1 MKIVS
6 ADYSNI
12 DKLATF
18 AREVFIDYYEDLI
31 GIDQC
36 EYMVELFLSDKA
48 ITKLIEDGA
57 VFRVLMIDDKII
69 GFTEYIKEEDRVF
82 LSKLYIDKHYR
93 HKGYGKLLYED
104 CVKYTL
110 DNNLNKIY
118 LTVNKH
124 NTSSFEIYKHLGF
137 KVIDSVVN
145 DIGNN
150 YVMDDYIMQL
160 DL

>member
-12 DKLATF
+12 DKLAVF

-57 VFRVLMIDDKII
+57 I
-69 GFTEYIKEEDRVF
+69 
-82 LSKLYIDKHYR
+82 
-93 HKGYGKLLYED
+93 
-104 CVKYTL
+104 YTRDAL
-110 DNNLNKIY
+110 
-118 LTVNKH
+118 
-124 NTSSFEIYKHLGF
+124 
-137 KVIDSVVN
+137 
-145 DIGNN
+145 
-150 YVMDDYIMQL
+150 
-160 DL
+160 